1 MIGLVEKWTNPLL
14 ASSTQKQPICTVT
27 VFTDLDLVSQTSPLP
42 KTSSSFLP
50 VSIASVTETSNR
62 TAERPKS
69 PVAESSFESKV
80 HVEPPQVNLS
90 SEVADAEDHTIN
102 TKLALEDIEK
112 MFAEDD
118 FFVSYYCDIF
128 LYSSLVS

>member
-1 MIGLVEKWTNPLL
+1 M
-14 ASSTQKQPICTVT
+14 
-27 VFTDLDLVSQTSPLP
+27 
-42 KTSSSFLP
+42 
-50 VSIASVTETSNR
+50 TETRNR

-69 PVAESSFESKV
+69 PVAESTFESKV
-80 HVEPPQVNLS
+80 HVEPPQVNL